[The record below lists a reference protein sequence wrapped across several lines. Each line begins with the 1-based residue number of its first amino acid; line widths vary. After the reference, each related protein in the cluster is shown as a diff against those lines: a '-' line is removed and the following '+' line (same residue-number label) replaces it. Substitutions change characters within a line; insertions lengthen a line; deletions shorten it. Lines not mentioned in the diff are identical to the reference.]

1 VRERP
6 ARGGGPMNERARAA
20 VAGLLALAAGCA
32 RGGPLRL
39 VACDCGSPD
48 GAKLNQPIVLRFSGP
63 VDPGSVRA
71 TSIRVVRARDGAPVP
86 GRFAIDGAIVTF
98 LPRVPCLPDL
108 SDVAFQRGESYRVE
122 VPALPVLA
130 CVRALDGDL
139 LDGGGASSFRITDA
153 PLDAPAERLFFD
165 AAPGVAARQ
174 ELATTLVGDRA
185 RIRLSKPIDP
195 RTLADAVFWFR
206 GPWTLTARKEVD
218 PKFRASLV
226 ENDVEAVIELV
237 LATPPPVPLE
247 ASEKSYEVECDN
259 GKFRD
264 LSGAPQFATT
274 QTTRSTIVRLAFVP
288 MDAQDKKDHP

>member
-1 VRERP
+1 VS
-6 ARGGGPMNERARAA
+6 ARARLAA
-20 VAGLLALAAGCA
+20 ASLLALAAGCA
-32 RGGPLRL
+32 RGEPLRL
-39 VACDCGSPD
+39 AACDCGSPD
-48 GAKLNQPIVLRFSGP
+48 GAKLNQPIVLRFSGV

-71 TSIRVVRARDGAPVP
+71 TTIRVVRERDGAPVP
-86 GRFAIDGAIVTF
+86 GRFAIDGAVVTF
-98 LPRVPCLPDL
+98 LPHVPCLPDL
-108 SDVAFQRGESYRVE
+108 SDVAFQRGEGYRVE

-139 LDGGGASSFRITDA
+139 LDGGGATSFRVTDA
-153 PLDAPAERLFFD
+153 PLDAPTERLFFD
-165 AAPGVAARQ
+165 PDPGVAARQ
-174 ELATTLVGDRA
+174 ELATTLVVDRA

-195 RTLADAVFWFR
+195 RSLADAVFWFR
-206 GPWTLTARKEVD
+206 GPWTLDSRKELD

-247 ASEKSYEVECDN
+247 PKEKRDPKEKKYEVECDN

-264 LSGAPQFATT
+264 LSGALVFATT
-274 QTTRSTIVRLAFVP
+274 QTTRSTIVRLTFVP